1 MLALASMS
9 ESDSSESSFI
19 FIGEMGY
26 DFTSPIGLSGAA
38 IIILRCCMSGI
49 FFVAGERYDGC
60 DGADGATLNGDA
72 SGGADDA
79 DAPDVAEFAGAGSHW
94 ISGLHLSL
102 VASCNAD
109 PGTLDA
115 AEAVGTAVGAST
127 KPAPD
132 FVRSCWSYVV
142 SESTD

>member
-1 MLALASMS
+1 MASMS
-9 ESDSSESSFI
+9 ESESSESSFI

-38 IIILRCCMSGI
+38 IIILRCCMSGA
-49 FFVAGERYDGC
+49 FFVAGERYEGC
-60 DGADGATLNGDA
+60 DGADGAALNGDA

-79 DAPDVAEFAGAGSHW
+79 DDPDAAEFAGVGSLW
-94 ISGLHLSL
+94 TSGLHLSF

-115 AEAVGTAVGAST
+115 AGATPEVVTAAAASA

-132 FVRSCWSYVV
+132 FVRSNWSFVV
-142 SESTD
+142 LDST